1 MKKPKYQKYDY
12 KQRQQIQK
20 KVCITHEDRFLA
32 DLLKMCNNNLNAFIE
47 TDTWY
52 DNTDVNLV
60 WSEPETDE
68 QMTKRITEYEAML
81 KHKKNKKAEQK
92 KAQLEFEHKEYIR
105 LKKKFEK

>member
-1 MKKPKYQKYDY
+1 MKKLKYQKYDY

-20 KVCITHEDRFLA
+20 RVDITHDDFSLGK
-32 DLLKMCNNNLNAFIE
+32 LLEICNGNMAAFIE
-47 TDTWY
+47 TDTDY

-60 WSEPETDE
+60 WFEPETDE

-92 KAQLEFEHKEYIR
+92 KALLDFERKEYLR